1 MRGRELYSQEN
12 LVMSFRKR
20 QRGIS
25 FLSLIAIV
33 GMLGFAAVIGLKLIP
48 IYMDSWK
55 IDGVMDA
62 VISKSGIDEQSRQE
76 VINSLL
82 KRLDINEAAAVN
94 YTNYKESLTV
104 IKRKKKVTINIFYRV
119 ETQLIGNLKLVAE
132 FDKSVS
138 S

>member
-1 MRGRELYSQEN
+1 
-12 LVMSFRKR
+12 MSFRKR

-25 FLSLIAIV
+25 FVSLIAIV
-33 GMLGFAAVIGLKLIP
+33 GILAFAAVIGLKLIP

-55 IDGVMDA
+55 IDGVMEA
-62 VISKSGIDEQSRQE
+62 VISESDIDEQSRQE
-76 VINSLL
+76 VISSLL
-82 KRLDINEAAAVN
+82 KRLDINAADAVN
-94 YTNYKESLTV
+94 YTNYKESLSV

-119 ETQLIGNLKLVAE
+119 ETRLIGNLTLVAE

>member
-1 MRGRELYSQEN
+1 
-12 LVMSFRKR
+12 MSFRKR

-55 IDGVMDA
+55 IDGVMEA
-62 VISKSGIDEQSRQE
+62 VISEVGIDEQSRQE
-76 VINSLL
+76 VISSLL
-82 KRLDINEAAAVN
+82 KRLDINAADAVN

-119 ETQLIGNLKLVAE
+119 ETPLVGNLSLVAE

>member
-1 MRGRELYSQEN
+1 
-12 LVMSFRKR
+12 MSFRKR

-33 GMLGFAAVIGLKLIP
+33 GILGFATVIGLKLIP

-55 IDGVMDA
+55 IDGIMNA
-62 VISKSGIDEQSRQE
+62 VISESGIHEQSKQE
-76 VINSLL
+76 VINSML
-82 KRLDINEAAAVN
+82 KRLDIDAVDAIN
-94 YTNYKESLTV
+94 YRNYKQNMTV
-104 IKRKKKVTINIFYRV
+104 TKRKNNVTINIFYRV
-119 ETQLIGNLKLVAE
+119 ETPLIGNLTLVAD

>member
-1 MRGRELYSQEN
+1 
-12 LVMSFRKR
+12 MSFRKR

-33 GMLGFAAVIGLKLIP
+33 GMLGFAAVLGLKLIP

-55 IDGVMDA
+55 IDGVMEA
-62 VISKSGIDEQSRQE
+62 VISETDIDEQSRQE
-76 VINSLL
+76 VISSLL
-82 KRLDINEAAAVN
+82 KRLDINAADAVN

-119 ETQLIGNLKLVAE
+119 ETPLIGNLTLVAE

>member
-1 MRGRELYSQEN
+1 
-12 LVMSFRKR
+12 MSFRKR

-55 IDGVMDA
+55 IDGVMEA
-62 VISKSGIDEQSRQE
+62 VISESDIDEQSRQE
-76 VINSLL
+76 VISSLL
-82 KRLDINEAAAVN
+82 KRLDINAADAVN
-94 YTNYKESLTV
+94 YTNYKESLSV

-119 ETQLIGNLKLVAE
+119 ETRLIGNLTLVAE